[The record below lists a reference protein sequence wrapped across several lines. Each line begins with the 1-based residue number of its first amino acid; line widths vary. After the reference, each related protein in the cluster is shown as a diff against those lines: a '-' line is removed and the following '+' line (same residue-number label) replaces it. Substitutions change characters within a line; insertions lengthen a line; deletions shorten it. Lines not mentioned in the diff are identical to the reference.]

1 MKLRCHCLLNEA
13 SSWCGPSGTVPAK
26 SSHRA
31 ILCDLT
37 GQQQKH
43 IFLQVPGYSGDEK
56 HTGTG
61 PGNEFRKRMW
71 WLSVP
76 QPPPFL
82 FKAEPFGGCSSPC
95 PGCGA
100 TSAQSFCSSSY
111 LCSCPGLQGQALLPF
126 SPVTGAEATNSCTQ
140 SQMSSTKGWRRL
152 PALANGHSHE
162 L

>member
-1 MKLRCHCLLNEA
+1 MNWNNLHRHTALPLSVSLDLSTKREKNGFGASLYIFVDNNINSLLKMGTENGNLDMKLRCHCLLKEA
-13 SSWCGPSGTVPAK
+13 SCWCGPSGTVPAK
-26 SSHRA
+26 SSHSE

-37 GQQQKH
+37 GQQQKQ

-61 PGNEFRKRMW
+61 PGNKFRKRIW

-76 QPPPFL
+76 QPPPLL

-100 TSAQSFCSSSY
+100 TSA
-111 LCSCPGLQGQALLPF
+111 
-126 SPVTGAEATNSCTQ
+126 
-140 SQMSSTKGWRRL
+140 
-152 PALANGHSHE
+152 
-162 L
+162 